1 MISLKDA
8 QKAREDL
15 AIVVRQTPVLKSVQI
30 GPGRRTV
37 DFKLEHLQ
45 LGGSFKIRGAMVRG
59 LRLVEKGTNG
69 FAAISAGNHA
79 IAVAYAGRLLK
90 VPVTVVIPLNATNP
104 ERVRVCK
111 ALGATV
117 VLAPDRAS
125 AFSAVKSIVEA
136 ESLDLI
142 HPFDS
147 WETILGTATIG
158 LELWEQ
164 FEGKIGSVWVPV
176 GGGGLAAGVAWALKS
191 LCPDIRIYAVEPK
204 KANNMQLSILNGA
217 PVELPS
223 IESVADSLTPPM
235 VGAIPFQ
242 LCRAHVDEFLSVD
255 DEEIVDAG
263 KSLYSEARILME
275 PAGVCAL
282 AGFLA
287 AHTPVSDQ
295 AQIVLLSGS
304 NIPVEQLYNLYQ

>member
-8 QKAREDL
+8 QKARKDL
-15 AIVVRQTPVLKSVQI
+15 ATVVRQTPVLKSVELVL
-30 GPGRRTV
+30 GKRTV

-59 LRLVEKGTNG
+59 LRLVEQGTKG

-90 VPVTVVIPLNATNP
+90 VPVTVVIPANATNP
-104 ERVRVCK
+104 ERVKVCK
-111 ALGATV
+111 ALGAKV
-117 VLAPDRAS
+117 VLAADRAS
-125 AFSAVKSIVEA
+125 AFSVVKSIVEA

-164 FEGKIGSVWVPV
+164 FEGNIGSVWIPV
-176 GGGGLAAGVAWALKS
+176 GGGGLAAGIAWALKS
-191 LCPDIRIYAVEPK
+191 LCPDILIYAVEPK
-204 KANNMQLSILNGA
+204 KANNMQLSILKGA

-242 LCRAHVDEFLSVD
+242 LCRDHVDEFLSVD
-255 DEEIVDAG
+255 DNEIVEAG
-263 KSLYSEARILME
+263 KALYSAVRILIE
-275 PAGVCAL
+275 PAGVCAF

-287 AHTPVSDQ
+287 TENRGDAK
-295 AQIVLLSGS
+295 AKIVLLSGS
-304 NIPVEQLYNLYQ
+304 NIPIEQLSRLYV